1 MKTLYFNA
9 IRHAEGITLILETRP
24 GARTRAIPLGTFKDL
39 DQVNEA
45 CEKFKIVMW
54 GIDTRHPG
62 ELKFTSQDIDLDHL
76 LVSDAVRY
84 DIHGAFKV
92 YKRTGDGLVLKG
104 QFKTEDDAQAA
115 MAA

>member
-1 MKTLYFNA
+1 MKTLYFSA

-39 DQVNEA
+39 DHVDEA
-45 CEKFKIVMW
+45 CNKFKIIMW

-62 ELKFTSQDIDLDHL
+62 DLKFTSQDIDLDHL

-84 DIHGAFKV
+84 DIKGAFKV
-92 YKRTGDGLVLKG
+92 YKRTDNGLVLKG
-104 QFKTEDDAQAA
+104 QFETEDDAQAA